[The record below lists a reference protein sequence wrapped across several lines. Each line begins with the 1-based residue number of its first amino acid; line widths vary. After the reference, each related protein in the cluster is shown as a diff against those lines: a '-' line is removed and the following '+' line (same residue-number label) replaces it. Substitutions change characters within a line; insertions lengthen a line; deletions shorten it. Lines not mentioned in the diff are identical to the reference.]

1 MTIPKLEVP
10 TYELTL
16 PSTGK
21 KIRYRP
27 FLVKEHKALLM
38 MADSSAD
45 EITRVIEDIVDV
57 CTFNKLNVK
66 TLPSFDLEYI
76 FANLRARAIGE
87 KLDLVVTCFNCD
99 NKIQYIL
106 NLNDVQVQRDEAHK
120 TKFLISDKVGVEMR
134 YPRFNKV
141 LNVFSSLSPEDA
153 YDVVLSC
160 IKATWTTDGDYYE
173 VTEDD
178 KKDLTEFIN
187 TMTIEQFTKI
197 EQFFDTMPKLYHK
210 IRVTCPKCSS
220 INDTKVEG
228 LINFFV

>member
-38 MADSSAD
+38 MMGGSSD

-57 CTFNKLNVK
+57 CTFNKLNIK

-87 KLDLVVTCFNCD
+87 KLDLLVTCSSCE
-99 NKIQYIL
+99 NKIQYAL
-106 NLNDVQVQRDEAHK
+106 NLNDVQVQRDETHK
-120 TKFLISDKVGVEMR
+120 TKFLITDRIGIEMR

-141 LNVFSSLSPEDA
+141 FTVFSSLSPEDA

-178 KKDLTEFIN
+178 KDDLKEFIN
-187 TMTIEQFTKI
+187 SMMIEQFAKI
-197 EQFFDTMPKLYHK
+197 EQFFDTMPNLYHK
-210 IRVTCPKCSS
+210 INVTCPKCSS
-220 INDTKVEG
+220 INNTKVEG